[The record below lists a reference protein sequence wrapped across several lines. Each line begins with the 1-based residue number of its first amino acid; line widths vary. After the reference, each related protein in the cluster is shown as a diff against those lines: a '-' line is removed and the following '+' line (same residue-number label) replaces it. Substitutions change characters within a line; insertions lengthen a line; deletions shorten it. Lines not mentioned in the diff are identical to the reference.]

1 MPQTFGTRLRRHR
14 ERLHIDLASIAAE
27 TKIALP
33 LLEGLEA
40 DSVSHWPSGIFRRAF
55 IRAYAHAVGLQPDDV
70 VREFIE
76 LYPDPVEVLM
86 AEPAIANGTSGGR
99 PPTRLRCFL
108 SKFYARVNAPGA
120 TSTRGARPG
129 AHAPANIDLLAA
141 ANLCEKLAQAD
152 PSSNVTLLLR
162 EATRI
167 LEAIGL
173 IVWFWDAEAAELR
186 PALTEGY
193 SASVLAQLPKVKRD
207 ADNATAAAFRSART
221 CAVRAGDTDT
231 AALAVP
237 VMSPEGCVGVLT
249 VELPSGGEQVVSVR
263 AVVTM
268 FAAHLGRLMPTPS
281 ALAGFV
287 EMGERGPFEFS
298 ESHHDQ
304 IGSRVHTQIVHA
316 THG

>member
-14 ERLHIDLASIAAE
+14 ERQHIELSSIAAE

-55 IRAYAHAVGLQPDDV
+55 IRAYAHAIGLQPDEV
-70 VREFIE
+70 VREFLE
-76 LYPDPVEVLM
+76 LHPDPIEVLA
-86 AEPAIANGTSGGR
+86 AEPAVA

-108 SKFYARVNAPGA
+108 STFYARVSGPGGTA
-120 TSTRGARPG
+120 AGGVRPS

-152 PSSNVTLLLR
+152 ASSDVTLLLR
-162 EATRI
+162 EAVRV
-167 LEAIGL
+167 LDAVGL
-173 IVWFWDAEAAELR
+173 IVWAWDARAAELK
-186 PALTEGY
+186 PALAEGY
-193 SASVLAQLPKVKRD
+193 SASVLAQLPKVRRD
-207 ADNATAAAFRSART
+207 TDNATAAAFRSART

-237 VMSPEGCVGVLT
+237 VMSPGGCVGVLT
-249 VELPSGGEQVVSVR
+249 VELLSGGEQVVPVR

-281 ALAGFV
+281 VLGGFV
-287 EMGERGPFEFS
+287 GTGERGPFEFS
-298 ESHHDQ
+298 EPHHDQ
-304 IGSRVHTQIVHA
+304 IGRRVHTQLVHA

>member
-1 MPQTFGTRLRRHR
+1 MPQTFGTRLRRQR
-14 ERLHIDLASIAAE
+14 ERQHIELSSIAAE

-55 IRAYAHAVGLQPDDV
+55 LRAYAHAIGLQPDDV
-70 VREFIE
+70 VREFLE
-76 LYPDPVEVLM
+76 LHPDPVEVLT
-86 AEPAIANGTSGGR
+86 AEPAIANGASGGR

-108 SKFYARVNAPGA
+108 SKFYARVNAPGGMA
-120 TSTRGARPG
+120 TGGARPS
-129 AHAPANIDLLAA
+129 AHAPASIDLLAA

-152 PSSNVTLLLR
+152 ASSDVTLLIR
-162 EATRI
+162 EAVRV
-167 LEAIGL
+167 LDAVGL
-173 IVWFWDAEAAELR
+173 IVWTWDARAAELK

-193 SASVLAQLPKVKRD
+193 APSVLAQLPKVRRD
-207 ADNATAAAFRSART
+207 TDNATAAAFRSART

-237 VMSPEGCVGVLT
+237 VMSPAGCVGVLT
-249 VELPSGGEQVVSVR
+249 VELLSGGEQVVQVR

-268 FAAHLGRLMPTPS
+268 FAAHLGRLMPTQS
-281 ALAGFV
+281 LLSGLI

-304 IGSRVHTQIVHA
+304 IGSRIHTQIVHA

>member
-14 ERLHIDLASIAAE
+14 ERQEIDLASIAAE

-55 IRAYAHAVGLQPDDV
+55 IRAYAHAIGLQPDEV
-70 VREFIE
+70 VHEFLE
-76 LYPDPVEVLM
+76 RHPDPVEALTV
-86 AEPAIANGTSGGR
+86 EPLVAAGAHGGR
-99 PPTRLRCFL
+99 PPTRLGCFL
-108 SKFYARVNAPGA
+108 SKFYARVSGSAAASPAGAP
-120 TSTRGARPG
+120 PI
-129 AHAPANIDLLAA
+129 AHAPTNIDLLAA

-152 PSSNVTLLLR
+152 ASSDITLLLR
-162 EATRI
+162 EAVRV
-167 LEAIGL
+167 LDAIGL
-173 IVWFWDAEAAELR
+173 IVWAWDSRAAELK
-186 PALTEGY
+186 PARTEGY
-193 SASVLAQLPKVKRD
+193 SASVLAQLPKVRRD
-207 ADNATAAAFRSART
+207 TDNATAAAFRSART

-249 VELPSGGEQVVSVR
+249 VELSSGGEQVVSVR

-268 FAAHLGRLMPTPS
+268 FAAHLGRLTPKS
-281 ALAGFV
+281 SVLAGFV
-287 EMGERGPFEFS
+287 EVREPGLVEFS
-298 ESHHDQ
+298 EPHHDQ